1 MGDVQSDNYEWRDG
15 PEKPSATQSQQP
27 AAAVPADTE
36 RLLFLQ
42 KFMQGLGE
50 VQYTTEKGCMCMCC
64 WTFSLSGGGIDVE
77 GETLAQAIDRAMLA
91 AAAER
96 AQGVGNE

>member
-1 MGDVQSDNYEWRDG
+1 MSDEQLQRDID
-15 PEKPSATQSQQP
+15 EIDAQIAQAQQP

-91 AAAER
+91 ATNKEN
-96 AQGVGNE
+96 GNG